1 MKYQLQ
7 MQEEILFWTY
17 EPKDMDGQIDKRMGR
32 WKSPFRNMIHKR
44 KAEKIAQNIILSTVS
59 YSLNMDGQT
68 DGKNHS
74 VM

>member
-1 MKYQLQ
+1 
-7 MQEEILFWTY
+7 
-17 EPKDMDGQIDKRMGR
+17 MDGRIDKMGR